1 VTNQYGSNWLL
12 SQLPKVANKILLEA
26 LSGIFVILIYTST
39 IKEYTVVNTKK
50 LKTIPGWIDAGY
62 EILVKFK
69 LLATMLEKPESLL

>member
-26 LSGIFVILIYTST
+26 LSGIFVILV
-39 IKEYTVVNTKK
+39 YTVHLLQKSIVNTKK
-50 LKTIPGWIDAGY
+50 LTTIPGWIDAGY

-69 LLATMLEKPESLL
+69 LLATMLEKPERLL